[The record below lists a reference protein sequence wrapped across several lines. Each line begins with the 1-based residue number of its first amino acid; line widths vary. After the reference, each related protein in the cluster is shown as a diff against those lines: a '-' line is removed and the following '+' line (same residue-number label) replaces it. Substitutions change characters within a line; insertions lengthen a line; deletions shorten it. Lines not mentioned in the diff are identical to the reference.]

1 MQKNARWTWLPV
13 LFLLVGW
20 LVGCG
25 GSSDPVKTL
34 SKDLDR
40 YPEYSLTVEDLR
52 VEEGFFPDYFLRFKI
67 LTAAGQK
74 VAGQDTVIFQERTT
88 DWYEV
93 EEGIYAR
100 YENYVGM
107 VVASKSKDGR
117 RTDVRQA
124 HPAGY
129 QYVGDS
135 RYGFWGGGG
144 FWQFYGQY
152 AFMRSMMGGWGVNR
166 NDWGNYQREQ
176 GRGRPYYGPVTNGR
190 PTFGSKGTQTQKA
203 RPRFYQ
209 QHTARQQRFSSK
221 AQGRMGR
228 TSSSWGRG
236 SSRGK

>member
-1 MQKNARWTWLPV
+1 MQKNTRWIWMPF

-25 GSSDPVKTL
+25 GSSDPVQKL
-34 SKDLDR
+34 SKDLGR
-40 YPEYSLTVEDLR
+40 YPEYSLLVEDLR
-52 VEEGFFPDYFLRFKI
+52 IDDGFFPDYFLRFKI
-67 LTAAGQK
+67 ISASGQRI
-74 VAGQDTVIFQERTT
+74 AGQDTVVFQERMT

-107 VVASKSKDGR
+107 VVASKNRDGR
-117 RTDVRQA
+117 RTDARQA
-124 HPAGY
+124 HPPGY

-152 AFMRSMMGGWGVNR
+152 AFMQNMLGGWGVNR
-166 NDWGNYQREQ
+166 SDWGNYQREQ
-176 GRGRPYYGPVTNGR
+176 SRGRPYYGPVTNGR
-190 PTFGSKGTQTQKA
+190 PAFGSNGTQTQKT

-209 QHTARQQRFSSK
+209 QHTARKQRFASK